1 MKKTWMVRAGRGA
14 EFVDQFTEQ
23 GVVAIGWAEFGD
35 LTCCKSKAD
44 VEAVAVVEMS
54 GARSGQILSAVS
66 QVSRYLFEIE
76 VGDAVVTYDRIA
88 RCYYLGAIEGVPQHS
103 PQSLPE
109 LPCTRKVL
117 WKDGHVSRDD
127 LSIAA
132 RNTLGA
138 IQTLFLLSDPTA
150 AELEALLSGEAPHPT
165 VSQAKQEVEEDLES
179 VYQDI
184 EAKAHEFTK
193 DQILLLGWEE
203 MQDLV
208 AGVLRALGYRTRVSP
223 PGADRGKDI
232 VASPDGMGIE
242 SPRIRVEVK
251 HRPGTKM
258 GSSDVRS
265 FIGGMREGDR
275 GIYVST
281 GGFAREGKYEAERAE
296 RPVTLVDLDDLVAL
310 VVEHY
315 EKMDIEART
324 LIPLKRLYWPGG
336 VNGTQTVG
344 SAPISPKRFRTS

>member
-1 MKKTWMVRAGRGA
+1 MKNTWMVRAGKGA

-23 GVVAIGWAEFGD
+23 GVVAIGWSEFGD
-35 LTCCKSKAD
+35 LTRCKSKEEVDAI
-44 VEAVAVVEMS
+44 AVVEMP
-54 GARSGQILSAVS
+54 GARPGQILNSVS

-76 VGDAVVTYDRIA
+76 VGDAVVTYDRNA
-88 RCYYLGAIEGVPQHS
+88 RRYYLGTIEGVPQYS

-109 LPCTRKVL
+109 LPCTRKVR
-117 WKDGHVSRDD
+117 WQDGQVSRDD
-127 LSIAA
+127 LSVAA

-138 IQTLFLLSDPTA
+138 IQTLFLLSEPVA
-150 AELEALLSGEAPHPT
+150 AELEALLRGETPHPT
-165 VSQAKQEVEEDLES
+165 ASQAEQEVEDDLDS

-193 DQILLLGWEE
+193 DQILRLGWEE

-258 GSSDVRS
+258 GSSEVRS

-324 LIPLKRLYWPGG
+324 LVPLKRLYWPEG
-336 VNGTQTVG
+336 
-344 SAPISPKRFRTS
+344 